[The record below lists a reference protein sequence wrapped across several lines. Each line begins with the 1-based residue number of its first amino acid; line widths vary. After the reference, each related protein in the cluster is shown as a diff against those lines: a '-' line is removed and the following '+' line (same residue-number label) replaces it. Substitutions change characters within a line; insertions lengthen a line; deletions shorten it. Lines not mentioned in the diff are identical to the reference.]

1 MGRGDIYM
9 NKVVRIY
16 LISEHKDKNGEII
29 SYQDINKLLW
39 ELQRQTRTIKNKT
52 IQYCWEY
59 QNFSSDYYKEHHAYP
74 SEKEIL
80 SYTLDGYVNDK
91 LKNSSDLYSVN
102 RSSTIR
108 NAIKE
113 FKNAK
118 ADMIKGV
125 KSIISYKSDQPLSLH
140 NQSVRIEYIG
150 GQYFANIKLVNSPYA
165 KEHDFASTMI
175 RFKFWIRDKSAET
188 IIQRCL
194 SNEYKISESEM
205 FYDRKKNK
213 WYINLCYSFSTSK
226 NENLDSNKILGVD
239 LGIAC
244 PLCASVYGDYA
255 RFTIHGGE
263 IEKFRR
269 TVEARKLSM
278 LKQGKNCGE
287 GRIGHGIKC
296 RNKPA
301 YNISDKIARFR
312 DTINHKYSK
321 ALIDYALK
329 NNCGVIQME
338 ELTGITADAD
348 RFLKNWT
355 YYDLQTKIKYKAE
368 ENGIKF
374 KLIKP
379 KYTSQRCSKC
389 GYIDK
394 ENRKTQAHFLCL
406 KCGFECNADYNAS
419 QNISIENI
427 DMIIE
432 QELKSDANIGC
443 T

>member
-1 MGRGDIYM
+1 MVRGDIYM

-39 ELQRQTRTIKNKT
+39 ELQKQTRTIKNKT

-205 FYDRKKNK
+205 FYDRKKK
-213 WYINLCYSFSTSK
+213 QWYINLCYSFSTSK

-278 LKQGKNCGE
+278 LKQGKTAV
-287 GRIGHGIKC
+287 K
-296 RNKPA
+296 
-301 YNISDKIARFR
+301 
-312 DTINHKYSK
+312 
-321 ALIDYALK
+321 
-329 NNCGVIQME
+329 E
-338 ELTGITADAD
+338 ELVTVSSAAISLPITSV
-348 RFLKNWT
+348 
-355 YYDLQTKIKYKAE
+355 IK
-368 ENGIKF
+368 
-374 KLIKP
+374 
-379 KYTSQRCSKC
+379 SQ
-389 GYIDK
+389 DFV
-394 ENRKTQAHFLCL
+394 TQ
-406 KCGFECNADYNAS
+406 
-419 QNISIENI
+419 SIINTA
-427 DMIIE
+427 
-432 QELKSDANIGC
+432 KH
-443 T
+443 